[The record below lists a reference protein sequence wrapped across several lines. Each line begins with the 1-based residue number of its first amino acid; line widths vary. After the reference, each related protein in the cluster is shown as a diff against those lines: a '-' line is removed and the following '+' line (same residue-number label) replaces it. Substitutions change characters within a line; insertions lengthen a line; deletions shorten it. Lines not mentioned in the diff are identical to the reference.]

1 MTRDLVMQ
9 NLFLESIMEVITEN
23 SDYLDGRLIQQF
35 AVSFKLKSIDF
46 WTKIE
51 EVYSQRL

>member
-9 NLFLESIMEVITEN
+9 DLFLESIMEVITEN

>member
-1 MTRDLVMQ
+1 MQ
-9 NLFLESIMEVITEN
+9 DLFLESIMEVITEN